1 MSVFHRNLFIG
12 QVVARSA
19 YRCIWGQSPPGTVK
33 IHARRFVQRSQSS
46 PPSERKSIPVGGLAS
61 LADTRESLPSDVAKF
76 VAGYPSVVNISV
88 QWGDQDAF
96 AHVNNVTYIK
106 YMEAARRVYFDQIVR
121 PHMDHQA
128 FDEIMDG
135 NAIGLKTESL
145 SCKYRSPC
153 TYPDTV
159 TVAVRS
165 LLRKDGASQKFVYLE
180 SQKIHHNCAN

>member
-1 MSVFHRNLFIG
+1 MSVFHRNLSLG

-19 YRCIWGQSPPGTVK
+19 CRCILLRSPPGTVK
-33 IHARRFVQRSQSS
+33 IYARSFAQSTQP

-61 LADTRESLPSDVAKF
+61 LVDTRESLPSGVAKF

-96 AHVNNVTYIK
+96 AHVNNVTYIR
-106 YMEAARRVYFDQIVR
+106 YMEAARRAYFDQIVR
-121 PHMDHQA
+121 PHMGHQA
-128 FDEIMDG
+128 FDEIMNG
-135 NAIGLKTESL
+135 NPIGLKTESL

-165 LLRKDGASQKFVYLE
+165 LLGKDGAMQKFVYL
-180 SQKIHHNCAN
+180 QPLKIHHNCAN